1 MMTIEELKQA
11 AYEIANNLREWAYE
25 DFELTSDD
33 LENEDELEHIEE
45 TLRSVAFAF
54 GMVL

>member
-1 MMTIEELKQA
+1 MTIEELKKA
-11 AYEIANNLREWAYE
+11 ANEVANNLREWAYE

-33 LENEDELEHIEE
+33 FENEDELERIEE
-45 TLRSVAFAF
+45 TLQRIALAF